1 MLDRVLSAVISAAQR
16 TPLRGRGGYSNLPT
30 DKQRSA
36 TLIDKAEAEA
46 QDVERFFKFFNTCDV
61 RSEIS
66 GKSILDFGS
75 GFGGRTVEY
84 VRTCG
89 ASRAC
94 GVEPFQECIDA
105 GNALAESRSLSDRVK
120 FELCTQNNIPYENGT
135 FDAVIT
141 FDVLEHVDDPSVSL
155 KEIFRVLKPG
165 GNLFAVFPVYRG
177 ALSHHLDYLT
187 MIPGLHLVFGPERL
201 LRVVNR
207 HLEARTD
214 IVVTRHDHLS
224 KHFVTGAPILPM
236 LNGMGL
242 RDFISAISEWN
253 TRSIEMNEILDVALG
268 RDSALSKATRFVKKL
283 PPILS
288 EPFLFN
294 VAAIL
299 QKPA

>member
-1 MLDRVLSAVISAAQR
+1 MLDALLSTLISAAQR
-16 TPLRGRGGYSNLPT
+16 TPLRGRGGYSSLPVE
-30 DKQRSA
+30 KQRSA
-36 TLIDKAEAEA
+36 TLLDKAQAEA
-46 QDVERFFKFFNTCDV
+46 RDVERFFEFFQACDV

-75 GFGGRTVEY
+75 GYGGRTVEY
-84 VRTCG
+84 VQTCG
-89 ASRAC
+89 AAGAC

-105 GNALAESRSLSDRVK
+105 GNAWAAKQSLAGSVEFK
-120 FELCTQNNIPYENGT
+120 LCTQDNIPYANAT
-135 FDAVIT
+135 FDAVVS
-141 FDVLEHVDDPSVSL
+141 FDVLEHVEDPRISL

-165 GNLFAVFPVYRG
+165 GNLYAVFPVYRG

-187 MIPGLHLVFGPERL
+187 MIPGLHLMFGPKRL

-207 HLEARTD
+207 HLDDRPD
-214 IVVTRHDHLS
+214 IVVGRHYRLS
-224 KHFVTGAPILPM
+224 KHFATGVPILPM

-242 RDFISAISEWN
+242 RDFVDAIPEWT
-253 TRSIEMNEILDVALG
+253 TRSIEMNGIMDVALG
-268 RDSALSKATRFVKKL
+268 RDSMLSKTVRFVKKL
-283 PPILS
+283 PPVLS